1 MRKQADI
8 DMLQPQPEWKGEK
21 GPESMAQ
28 EATTEQTEKELKSIL
43 QDLEREK
50 RRYLDLYEDAPSGY
64 LTMSKDGGIRRS
76 NRTLT
81 IILDRPKS
89 AMTNRNLSD
98 FIDPQH
104 QGQLE
109 NHLRRA
115 FDNGGM
121 HSSVLKLNDSSR
133 LVQLDTIPDKE
144 RPYLLRATITDVTEH
159 FALAGKE
166 AESARL
172 RSILDTLPV
181 GIIVMDEE
189 GTVVDTNQ
197 ISEGMWKDSAYPEV
211 GNPFSEHRVYR
222 TESDEEL
229 RPEDWP
235 LERAL
240 KGERVDREEVDIE
253 NPDGSITTMM
263 ISSAPIEFE
272 KGIRGGAVGAF
283 MDITRMK
290 DMERKLERSNNDLQQ
305 FASIASHDLREPLR
319 MVMNYLELIDKR
331 YSDKLDDQGR
341 EFMGFALDGAK
352 RMESMID
359 DILLLS
365 QVESSFA
372 LETPVDLH
380 EVLANATQN
389 LSLAIKDTGTVITT
403 DPLPTIMAER
413 SRMLQLIQNLLFNAI
428 RFRSE
433 EPPRIHIFTGK
444 QGGRWLLG
452 VSDNGIGIGPAD
464 HERIFQLFKKASN
477 TKEYPGTGIG
487 LALCKKIVEHYGGNI
502 WVESEIGKGSTFFIT
517 LPSTRT
523 NPIDPM
529 NPGNQNG
536 KNGAKNNH
544 QLGFK

>member
-1 MRKQADI
+1 MRKQADV
-8 DMLQPQPEWKGEK
+8 DMLQLQPEWKGEK

-28 EATTEQTEKELKSIL
+28 EATMEQAEKELKSIL

-50 RRYLDLYEDAPSGY
+50 RRYLDLYEDAPLGY

-98 FIDPQH
+98 FIDPEH

-121 HSSVLKLNDSSR
+121 HSSVLKLSDSSR

-181 GIIVMDEE
+181 GIIVTDEE

-240 KGERVDREEVDIE
+240 KGERVDRQEVDIE

-283 MDITRMK
+283 MDITRIK

-380 EVLANATQN
+380 EVLDAATQN
-389 LSLAIKDTGTVITT
+389 LSLAIKDTGAVITT

-444 QGGRWLLG
+444 QAGRWLLG

-517 LPSTRT
+517 LSSTRT

-529 NPGNQNG
+529 SSGYQNG
-536 KNGAKNNH
+536 KDGANNNH
-544 QLGFK
+544 QRGPK

>member
-1 MRKQADI
+1 LRKQADV
-8 DMLQPQPEWKGEK
+8 DMLQPQPQWKGEI

-28 EATTEQTEKELKSIL
+28 EATMEQAEKELKSIL

-98 FIDPQH
+98 FIDPEH

-121 HSSVLKLNDSSR
+121 HSSVLKLSDSSR

-181 GIIVMDEE
+181 GIIVTDEE

-197 ISEGMWKDSAYPEV
+197 ISEGMWKDSEYPEV

-272 KGIRGGAVGAF
+272 RGIRGGAVGAF

-380 EVLANATQN
+380 EVLAAATQN
-389 LSLAIKDTGTVITT
+389 LSLAIKDTGAVITT

-444 QGGRWLLG
+444 QAGRWLLG

-529 NPGNQNG
+529 SPGYQNG
-536 KNGAKNNH
+536 KDGANKNH
-544 QLGFK
+544 QRGPK

>member
-1 MRKQADI
+1 
-8 DMLQPQPEWKGEK
+8 
-21 GPESMAQ
+21 MAQ
-28 EATTEQTEKELKSIL
+28 EATMEQAEKEMKSIL
-43 QDLEREK
+43 QDLERVK

-98 FIDPQH
+98 FIDPEY

-115 FDNGGM
+115 FDNAGM

-181 GIIVMDEE
+181 GIIVTDEE

-235 LERAL
+235 MERAL

-283 MDITRMK
+283 MDITRIK
-290 DMERKLERSNNDLQQ
+290 DMERKLERSNSDLQQ

-359 DILLLS
+359 NILLLS

-380 EVLANATQN
+380 EVLATATQN

-413 SRMLQLIQNLLFNAI
+413 SRMLQLIQNLIFNAI

-444 QGGRWLLG
+444 QPGRWLLG
-452 VSDNGIGIGPAD
+452 VSDNGIGIDPAD

-529 NPGNQNG
+529 NPGYLNG
-536 KNGAKNNH
+536 KNGANSNH
-544 QLGFK
+544 QLGPK

>member
-43 QDLEREK
+43 QDLEGEK

-529 NPGNQNG
+529 NPGNLNG

>member
-1 MRKQADI
+1 
-8 DMLQPQPEWKGEK
+8 MLQPQPGWKGDK

-28 EATTEQTEKELKSIL
+28 EATLEQAEKEMRGIL

-50 RRYLDLYEDAPSGY
+50 RRYLDLYEDAPLGY

-81 IILDRPKS
+81 ILLDRPKS

-98 FIDPQH
+98 FIDPEYQW
-104 QGQLE
+104 QLE

-121 HSSVLKLNDSSR
+121 HSSVLKLSDSSR

-144 RPYLLRATITDVTEH
+144 RSYLLRATITDVTDH
-159 FALAGKE
+159 FALASKE

-181 GIIVMDEE
+181 GIIVTDKD
-189 GTVVDTNQ
+189 GAVVDTNH
-197 ISEGMWKDSAYPEV
+197 ISEGMWRESAYPEV

-222 TESDEEL
+222 AESDEEL

-240 KGERVDREEVDIE
+240 KGERVDREEMDIE

-290 DMERKLERSNNDLQQ
+290 EMERKLERSNSDLQQ

-331 YSDKLDDQGR
+331 YRDKLDDQGR
-341 EFMGFALDGAK
+341 DFMGFALDGAK

-365 QVESSFA
+365 QVETSHA
-372 LETPVDLH
+372 PETLVDLQ
-380 EVLANATQN
+380 EVLVTATKN
-389 LSLAIKDTGTVITT
+389 LSLAIKDTGAVITA
-403 DPLPTIMAER
+403 DPLPSIMAER

-444 QGGRWLLG
+444 QAGRWLLG
-452 VSDNGIGIGPAD
+452 VSDNGIGIGPSD

-477 TKEYPGTGIG
+477 TEKYPGTGIG

-517 LPSTRT
+517 LPSTRS
-523 NPIDPM
+523 NHIDPM
-529 NPGNQNG
+529 NPGYLNG
-536 KNGAKNNH
+536 KNGANNNH
-544 QLGFK
+544 QLDPK